1 MYTERSH
8 PRHQVLI
15 GSKLIIRADEMMI
28 IDCDVAN
35 LSDGGAQVTMACDY
49 TLPPKIYL
57 LEEHSQNIFECDVR
71 WQTQRTAGLMF
82 IDLCSKTA
90 RKALIAECSSGII
103 VEASKEEVEAAK
115 LADAATNETDEKQ
128 ADVKG

>member
-1 MYTERSH
+1 MYTERAH

-15 GSKLIIRADEMMI
+15 GSKLIIRTEDLVI

-49 TLPPKIYL
+49 ALPPKIFL

-71 WQTQRTAGLMF
+71 WQTARTAGLMF

-90 RKALIAECSSGII
+90 RKALIEECSSGII
-103 VEASKEEVEAAK
+103 VEATKEDVEAAK
-115 LADAATNETDEKQ
+115 QIEIATMDIGKNKPS
-128 ADVKG
+128 